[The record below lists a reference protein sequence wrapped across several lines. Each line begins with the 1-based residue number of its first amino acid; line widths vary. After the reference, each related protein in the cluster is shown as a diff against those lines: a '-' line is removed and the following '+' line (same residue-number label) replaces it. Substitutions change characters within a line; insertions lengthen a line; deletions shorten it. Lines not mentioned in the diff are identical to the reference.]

1 MKDVVLEIVYGFM
14 LLSPFL
20 MFPLFSCVCVFVFV
34 LLKGGERERERTGE
48 DREPVS
54 IGGD

>member
-1 MKDVVLEIVYGFM
+1 MYGFM

-20 MFPLFSCVCVFVFV
+20 MFPLFSCVCVCVFV
-34 LLKGGERERERTGE
+34 LVKARGGWGVGRERERKTGE
-48 DREPVS
+48 EREPVS